1 MINNNLFNTDRGL
14 IQADNG
20 ILRENINLNVKAPQ
34 LQQNP
39 LQQFFEGPD
48 VFGGFKVDN
57 YANDLAFIK
66 SVQNQR
72 DETKELDSS
81 LFAPFEGVDNDIS
94 QRMLI
99 DDIKNSAVNYMAQE
113 ADDGMQEAHQ
123 SLINSNKF
131 INQIQLIDPVGE
143 DKKFQSS
150 SMVDVLQMLA
160 SGKAKLNLPSEMNP
174 EVKKL
179 LADIIANPK
188 DIMGKANDIMRFLP
202 EISTKLW
209 EFVEFVEGSMKDY
222 KQGFAR

>member
-20 ILRENINLNVKAPQ
+20 ILRENINVNVKAPQ

-72 DETKELDSS
+72 NETKELDSS

-131 INQIQLIDPVGE
+131 INQIPVLLWIFGNILSVQSFRDFIKCNKGE
-143 DKKFQSS
+143 YGRYNCRSDEQ
-150 SMVDVLQMLA
+150 
-160 SGKAKLNLPSEMNP
+160 
-174 EVKKL
+174 
-179 LADIIANPK
+179 
-188 DIMGKANDIMRFLP
+188 
-202 EISTKLW
+202 
-209 EFVEFVEGSMKDY
+209 VENHSKNY
-222 KQGFAR
+222 